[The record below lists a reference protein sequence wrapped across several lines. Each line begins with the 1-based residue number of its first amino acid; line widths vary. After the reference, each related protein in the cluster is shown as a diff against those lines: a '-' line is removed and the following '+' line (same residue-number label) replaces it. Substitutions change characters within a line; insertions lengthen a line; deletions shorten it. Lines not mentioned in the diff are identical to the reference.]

1 MSEAKK
7 SEERKIVEDL
17 EDLEDSPE
25 ESEEWKMAEDL

>member
-7 SEERKIVEDL
+7 SEERKIV